1 VELNNPSKTGGHQPP
16 GYLLNKATAQDNL
29 RGGSDHHE
37 IILSHKTLEPSFKTC
52 QVCFQSPN
60 FQVSAVHPVAMFSS
74 FWYHGKSNIKKL

>member
-1 VELNNPSKTGGHQPP
+1 MELNNPSKTGGHQPP

-37 IILSHKTLEPSFKTC
+37 VILSHKTLEPSFKTC

-74 FWYHGKSNIKKL
+74 FWYHSKKKL